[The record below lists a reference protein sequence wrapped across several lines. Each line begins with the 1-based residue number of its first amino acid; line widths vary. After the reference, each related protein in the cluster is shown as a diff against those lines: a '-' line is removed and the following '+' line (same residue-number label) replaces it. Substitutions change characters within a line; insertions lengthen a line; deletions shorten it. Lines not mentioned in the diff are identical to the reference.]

1 MLSSKGRVSLDW
13 LYLQGDTE
21 TVLVAEARSF
31 TKIMSVFHSSRERV
45 QRTCHKACS
54 ALHHC
59 VVTFLITT
67 SLLVPY
73 QTSTATIKDAVHQPD
88 PLWQVHDE
96 AAAHDAIRN

>member
-21 TVLVAEARSF
+21 TVPVAEARSF
-31 TKIMSVFHSSRERV
+31 TKIMSVFHSSRQRV

-59 VVTFLITT
+59 VVTFVITT
-67 SLLVPY
+67 SLLVPDINGNNKRCSPP
-73 QTSTATIKDAVHQPD
+73 TRPAA
-88 PLWQVHDE
+88 LWQVHDE